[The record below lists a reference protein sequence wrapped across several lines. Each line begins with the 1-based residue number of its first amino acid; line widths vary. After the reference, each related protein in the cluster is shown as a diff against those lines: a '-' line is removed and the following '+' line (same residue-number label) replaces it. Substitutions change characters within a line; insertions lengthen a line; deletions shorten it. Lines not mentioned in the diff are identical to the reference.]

1 VPLTTTI
8 TTATSQLRSS
18 LLINSRIPTSRTVE
32 TAALV
37 FSVALVL
44 FEVLPISTLAIT
56 PSMAVTAVRT
66 CSVLTN
72 TAMTKASKQPNAL
85 QHIIKYSDEHNI
97 AAVGISSGVGGI
109 FVLYNNDDR
118 KFVHSSIRIEEQVL
132 KALKREAQRRG
143 ISFNNLVNKT
153 LKNYVTSEMYFE
165 QLGFILVSKDFL
177 RKTFSR
183 LNQSDIE
190 EFGRELGLTVAREY
204 MSYFFPQVNNTT
216 LVEFLDIWFRRFQ
229 FYQHR
234 IQERLDGPARATTA
248 DLDAIVNRDQKQQ
261 VHLFTVSHDINMNF
275 SLVLKAILE
284 GLVEPITK
292 SPIMFKDI
300 TFTSITFF
308 IKL

>member
-1 VPLTTTI
+1 
-8 TTATSQLRSS
+8 
-18 LLINSRIPTSRTVE
+18 
-32 TAALV
+32 
-37 FSVALVL
+37 VALYY
-44 FEVLPISTLAIT
+44 
-56 PSMAVTAVRT
+56 R
-66 CSVLTN
+66 
-72 TAMTKASKQPNAL
+72 
-85 QHIIKYSDEHNI
+85 
-97 AAVGISSGVGGI
+97 
-109 FVLYNNDDR
+109 DDGYDK

-132 KALKREAQRRG
+132 KSLQKEAQRRG
-143 ISFNNLVNKT
+143 ISFNSLVNKT

-190 EFGRELGLTVAREY
+190 EFGRELGLAVAREY

-234 IQERLDGPARATTA
+234 VREESAQEESDVNAILPPHFSSSNAAEPKA
-248 DLDAIVNRDQKQQ
+248 DFNQKQLERQ
-261 VHLFTVSHDINMNF
+261 LHFFTVSHDINVNF

-292 SPIMFKDI
+292 SPVIFKDI
-300 TFTSITFF
+300 TATSISFS
-308 IKL
+308 IKF